1 MVQFTWKHHPEELH
15 LQELHH
21 IVECAPFLL
30 LSSGSH
36 VPVAIVR
43 DFGSIFVPVAGVAFL
58 DDHHHVG
65 DPVEKITGV
74 FTQLHSEVGEA
85 LNNELVV
92 GLNGLPFLEPGFQI
106 RPGQLI
112 IRVVQVVYHGKEPFS
127 GHASEHIGKVVV
139 CDCVTPG
146 DSRGEVIHQVNEI
159 KGQN

>member
-1 MVQFTWKHHPEELH
+1 MVQFTWKCHPEELH

-21 IVECAPFLL
+21 IVECTPVLL
-30 LSSGSH
+30 LSSGSR

-43 DFGSIFVPVAGVAFL
+43 DWGSSFVPVAGVAFL
-58 DDHHHVG
+58 DDHHHV
-65 DPVEKITGV
+65 
-74 FTQLHSEVGEA
+74 
-85 LNNELVV
+85 NELVV

-127 GHASEHIGKVVV
+127 DHASEHIGKVVV
-139 CDCVTPG
+139 CVPPG
-146 DSRGEVIHQVNEI
+146 DSPGEVINQVNEI